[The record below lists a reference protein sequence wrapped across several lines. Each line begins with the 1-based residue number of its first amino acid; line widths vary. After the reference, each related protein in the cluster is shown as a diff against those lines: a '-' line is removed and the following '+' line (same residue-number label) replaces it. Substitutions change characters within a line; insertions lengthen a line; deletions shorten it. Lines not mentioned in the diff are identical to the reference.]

1 MKRNEQRLYLIWRY
15 VTLFVL
21 IAFVVTVS
29 FRLFFRSM
37 RLEESLI
44 RQNAPLVF
52 GNVLLL
58 SLICCLI
65 EWLLRR
71 FTSDR
76 VARRIREAT
85 ARMAAGDLSARIDTS
100 DLMAASADF
109 NEIARDFNKMA
120 EELSGVQ
127 TLRTDFLAGVS
138 HELKTPLALVRN
150 YAVLLKNPAVPEA
163 QRLEYVEGICRAV
176 DRTSSLMANILRLS
190 KLEHQTLISAATYDL
205 GEQLAA
211 CMAAFVDLCESRGIE
226 MEADIAEHLTV
237 SADPELME
245 IVWNNLL
252 SNAVKF
258 TDAGGRITVTAWQ
271 EGGWIHAAVSDT
283 GCGMDAQTGRHIF
296 EKFYQGD
303 TSRATEGSG
312 LGLAMV
318 RRIVDLSGG
327 EIEVDS
333 EPGRGSTF
341 TVRIRGYSHGE
352 D

>member
-1 MKRNEQRLYLIWRY
+1 MKKNEHRLFLIWRY

-29 FRLFFRSM
+29 FRLFFHSM

-71 FTSDR
+71 FTTDR
-76 VARRIREAT
+76 VVRRIREAT
-85 ARMAAGDLSARIDTS
+85 ARMAAGDLTARIDTS
-100 DLMAASADF
+100 DLLAASADY

-120 EELSGVQ
+120 EELSGMQ
-127 TLRTDFLAGVS
+127 TLRTDFLASVS
-138 HELKTPLALVRN
+138 HELKTPLAVVRN
-150 YAVLLKNPAVPEA
+150 YAVLLKNPSVTQEE
-163 QRLEYVEGICRAV
+163 RLEYVEGICRAV
-176 DRTSSLMANILRLS
+176 DRTTSLMSNILKLN

-205 GEQLAA
+205 GVQLAE
-211 CMAAFVDLCESRGIE
+211 CMAAFVELCESHGIE
-226 MEADIAEHLTV
+226 MEADIAENLIV

-245 IVWNNLL
+245 IVWNNLM

-258 TDAGGRITVTAWQ
+258 TDTGGRITVTAWPDDD
-271 EGGWIHAAVSDT
+271 WIQTAVSDT
-283 GCGMDAQTGRHIF
+283 GCGMDEKTGRHIF

-303 TSRATEGSG
+303 TSHATEGNG

-341 TVRIRGYSHGE
+341 TVRIRRDSYAAE
-352 D
+352 